1 MIVITSANLLRA
13 IWMPNEICNARAAT
27 PAPKR
32 DEKTLR
38 PEPRMVRLVSRFLAA
53 VLIGVGLTLAGQS
66 YGEQLNDMIMGWAP
80 SLAWLLPAQSP
91 KKTAEGAV
99 SSDVAQQIKLIAVD
113 LASVRRNMGQLAA
126 NQDQFAAKQEQMNQ
140 SIATG
145 SRSSKMS
152 DSKLLHRLHPSRRI
166 LRRTIHRNHPRAE
179 RMRLRAFCRYDRTY
193 STDVRQLM
201 RGCRTEAALS
211 SAALS
216 PGGRQSHNIAAKMM

>member
-1 MIVITSANLLRA
+1 MKKPSVAN
-13 IWMPNEICNARAAT
+13 
-27 PAPKR
+27 
-32 DEKTLR
+32 
-38 PEPRMVRLVSRFLAA
+38 RMVRSVSRFLAA

-166 LRRTIHRNHPRAE
+166 LRRTIRRNLPRAE
-179 RMRLRAFCRYDRTY
+179 RMGLRAFSARYGRTSLPTCANLCGAAAQRLPCRPLR
-193 STDVRQLM
+193 SVP
-201 RGCRTEAALS
+201 EAAKPTVS
-211 SAALS
+211 
-216 PGGRQSHNIAAKMM
+216 RRR

>member
-38 PEPRMVRLVSRFLAA
+38 PDVRLVSRFLAA

-140 SIATG
+140 SIAT
-145 SRSSKMS
+145 
-152 DSKLLHRLHPSRRI
+152 LQQV
-166 LRRTIHRNHPRAE
+166 E
-179 RMRLRAFCRYDRTY
+179 Q
-193 STDVRQLM
+193 DVRQQ
-201 RGCRTEAALS
+201 AL
-211 SAALS
+211 APPAPKPAHPPAHNPPQPS
-216 PGGRQSHNIAAKMM
+216 PR

>member
-216 PGGRQSHNIAAKMM
+216 PGGRQTHSIAAKMM

>member
-1 MIVITSANLLRA
+1 MKKPSVAN
-13 IWMPNEICNARAAT
+13 
-27 PAPKR
+27 
-32 DEKTLR
+32 
-38 PEPRMVRLVSRFLAA
+38 RMVRLVSRFLAA

-193 STDVRQLM
+193 STDV
-201 RGCRTEAALS
+201 ALS

-216 PGGRQSHNIAAKMM
+216 PGGRQTHSIAAKMM

>member
-38 PEPRMVRLVSRFLAA
+38 PEPN
-53 VLIGVGLTLAGQS
+53 GPVGEPVFGGGS
-66 YGEQLNDMIMGWAP
+66 DWRINDMIMGWAP

-140 SIATG
+140 SIAT
-145 SRSSKMS
+145 
-152 DSKLLHRLHPSRRI
+152 LQQV
-166 LRRTIHRNHPRAE
+166 E
-179 RMRLRAFCRYDRTY
+179 Q
-193 STDVRQLM
+193 DVRQQ
-201 RGCRTEAALS
+201 AL
-211 SAALS
+211 APPAPKPAHPPAHNPPQPS
-216 PGGRQSHNIAAKMM
+216 P

>member
-145 SRSSKMS
+145 SRSSKIQTAS
-152 DSKLLHRLHPSRRI
+152 SCTACTQAGASSGAQSTATIPALSGCAYARSADTTGLILPTCANLCGAAAQRLPCRPLRSVPEAAKPTVSRR
-166 LRRTIHRNHPRAE
+166 R
-179 RMRLRAFCRYDRTY
+179 
-193 STDVRQLM
+193 
-201 RGCRTEAALS
+201 
-211 SAALS
+211 
-216 PGGRQSHNIAAKMM
+216 

>member
-91 KKTAEGAV
+91 KKTAEDAV

-140 SIATG
+140 SIAT
-145 SRSSKMS
+145 
-152 DSKLLHRLHPSRRI
+152 LQQV
-166 LRRTIHRNHPRAE
+166 E
-179 RMRLRAFCRYDRTY
+179 Q
-193 STDVRQLM
+193 DVRQQ
-201 RGCRTEAALS
+201 AL
-211 SAALS
+211 APPAPKPAHPPAHNPPQPS
-216 PGGRQSHNIAAKMM
+216 PR